1 MKEKLLELLNN
12 SYSPYSNF
20 RVAAI
25 ALMKD
30 GTEFNGVNVENAS
43 YGGAIC
49 AERSAIVSAISAG
62 YKKHDFEKMYVMCD
76 NEKIG
81 MSCMICRQVIQE
93 FFEKDKMIIAMNPNG
108 DEIVHTV
115 EELFK
120 MKVGFVSIVGRPNAG
135 KSTLINSIIGSKVA
149 IVSDKAHT
157 TRNNIQG
164 IYNDDDSQIIFID
177 TPGIHKPMHKLGKYM
192 NSQSYYSI
200 EDTNVIL
207 FMVDATEK
215 IGKGDK
221 FILEKLKEV
230 DSNVFLVLNK
240 VDRIKKENLFPMIEE
255 YNKLFDFKEIIP
267 ISALK
272 KDNIDDLIKTIKK
285 YLDEG
290 ERYYSEDYYTDKSI
304 NFMVSEIVREKV
316 LNLTHEEVPHAV
328 TCVLEKYE
336 EEKNS
341 IHINVLIIVEREGIK
356 RILVGHSGSMI
367 KEIGIEARKDIEELV
382 GKKVYLELFVKT
394 VNNWREKDKYLT
406 EFGFNNE

>member
-1 MKEKLLELLNN
+1 
-12 SYSPYSNF
+12 
-20 RVAAI
+20 
-25 ALMKD
+25 
-30 GTEFNGVNVENAS
+30 
-43 YGGAIC
+43 
-49 AERSAIVSAISAG
+49 
-62 YKKHDFEKMYVMCD
+62 
-76 NEKIG
+76 
-81 MSCMICRQVIQE
+81 
-93 FFEKDKMIIAMNPNG
+93 
-108 DEIVHTV
+108 
-115 EELFK
+115 

-304 NFMVSEIVREKV
+304 NFIVSEIVREKV

>member
-1 MKEKLLELLNN
+1 
-12 SYSPYSNF
+12 
-20 RVAAI
+20 
-25 ALMKD
+25 
-30 GTEFNGVNVENAS
+30 
-43 YGGAIC
+43 
-49 AERSAIVSAISAG
+49 
-62 YKKHDFEKMYVMCD
+62 
-76 NEKIG
+76 
-81 MSCMICRQVIQE
+81 
-93 FFEKDKMIIAMNPNG
+93 
-108 DEIVHTV
+108 
-115 EELFK
+115 

-221 FILEKLKEV
+221 FILDKLKEV

-240 VDRIKKENLFPMIEE
+240 VDGIKKENLFPMIEE

>member
-1 MKEKLLELLNN
+1 
-12 SYSPYSNF
+12 
-20 RVAAI
+20 
-25 ALMKD
+25 
-30 GTEFNGVNVENAS
+30 
-43 YGGAIC
+43 
-49 AERSAIVSAISAG
+49 
-62 YKKHDFEKMYVMCD
+62 
-76 NEKIG
+76 
-81 MSCMICRQVIQE
+81 
-93 FFEKDKMIIAMNPNG
+93 
-108 DEIVHTV
+108 
-115 EELFK
+115 

-230 DSNVFLVLNK
+230 DSNVFLILNK

-336 EEKNS
+336 EEINS

-367 KEIGIEARKDIEELV
+367 KEIGIESRKDIEELV

>member
-1 MKEKLLELLNN
+1 
-12 SYSPYSNF
+12 
-20 RVAAI
+20 
-25 ALMKD
+25 
-30 GTEFNGVNVENAS
+30 
-43 YGGAIC
+43 
-49 AERSAIVSAISAG
+49 
-62 YKKHDFEKMYVMCD
+62 
-76 NEKIG
+76 
-81 MSCMICRQVIQE
+81 
-93 FFEKDKMIIAMNPNG
+93 
-108 DEIVHTV
+108 
-115 EELFK
+115 

-394 VNNWREKDKYLT
+394 VNNWREKEKYLT

>member
-1 MKEKLLELLNN
+1 
-12 SYSPYSNF
+12 
-20 RVAAI
+20 
-25 ALMKD
+25 
-30 GTEFNGVNVENAS
+30 
-43 YGGAIC
+43 
-49 AERSAIVSAISAG
+49 
-62 YKKHDFEKMYVMCD
+62 
-76 NEKIG
+76 
-81 MSCMICRQVIQE
+81 
-93 FFEKDKMIIAMNPNG
+93 
-108 DEIVHTV
+108 
-115 EELFK
+115 

-240 VDRIKKENLFPMIEE
+240 VKKENLFPMIEE
-255 YNKLFDFKEIIP
+255 YNELFDFKEIIP

-290 ERYYSEDYYTDKSI
+290 NRYYSEDYYTDKSI

-394 VNNWREKDKYLT
+394 VNNWREKDKYLA

>member
-1 MKEKLLELLNN
+1 
-12 SYSPYSNF
+12 
-20 RVAAI
+20 
-25 ALMKD
+25 
-30 GTEFNGVNVENAS
+30 
-43 YGGAIC
+43 
-49 AERSAIVSAISAG
+49 
-62 YKKHDFEKMYVMCD
+62 
-76 NEKIG
+76 
-81 MSCMICRQVIQE
+81 
-93 FFEKDKMIIAMNPNG
+93 
-108 DEIVHTV
+108 
-115 EELFK
+115 

-290 ERYYSEDYYTDKSI
+290 NRYYSEDYYTDKSI

-394 VNNWREKDKYLT
+394 VNNWREKDKYLA

>member
-1 MKEKLLELLNN
+1 
-12 SYSPYSNF
+12 
-20 RVAAI
+20 
-25 ALMKD
+25 
-30 GTEFNGVNVENAS
+30 
-43 YGGAIC
+43 
-49 AERSAIVSAISAG
+49 
-62 YKKHDFEKMYVMCD
+62 
-76 NEKIG
+76 
-81 MSCMICRQVIQE
+81 
-93 FFEKDKMIIAMNPNG
+93 
-108 DEIVHTV
+108 
-115 EELFK
+115 

-200 EDTNVIL
+200 EDANVIL

-230 DSNVFLVLNK
+230 DSNVFLILNK

>member
-1 MKEKLLELLNN
+1 
-12 SYSPYSNF
+12 
-20 RVAAI
+20 
-25 ALMKD
+25 
-30 GTEFNGVNVENAS
+30 
-43 YGGAIC
+43 
-49 AERSAIVSAISAG
+49 
-62 YKKHDFEKMYVMCD
+62 
-76 NEKIG
+76 
-81 MSCMICRQVIQE
+81 
-93 FFEKDKMIIAMNPNG
+93 
-108 DEIVHTV
+108 
-115 EELFK
+115 

-200 EDTNVIL
+200 EDTNIIL

-341 IHINVLIIVEREGIK
+341 IHVNVLIIVEREGIK

>member
-1 MKEKLLELLNN
+1 
-12 SYSPYSNF
+12 
-20 RVAAI
+20 
-25 ALMKD
+25 
-30 GTEFNGVNVENAS
+30 
-43 YGGAIC
+43 
-49 AERSAIVSAISAG
+49 
-62 YKKHDFEKMYVMCD
+62 
-76 NEKIG
+76 
-81 MSCMICRQVIQE
+81 
-93 FFEKDKMIIAMNPNG
+93 
-108 DEIVHTV
+108 
-115 EELFK
+115 

-230 DSNVFLVLNK
+230 DSNVFLILNK
-240 VDRIKKENLFPMIEE
+240 VDRIKKEKLFPMIEE

-341 IHINVLIIVEREGIK
+341 IHINVLIIVDRDGIK

-367 KEIGIEARKDIEELV
+367 KEIGIEARKDIEKLV

>member
-1 MKEKLLELLNN
+1 
-12 SYSPYSNF
+12 
-20 RVAAI
+20 
-25 ALMKD
+25 
-30 GTEFNGVNVENAS
+30 
-43 YGGAIC
+43 
-49 AERSAIVSAISAG
+49 
-62 YKKHDFEKMYVMCD
+62 
-76 NEKIG
+76 
-81 MSCMICRQVIQE
+81 
-93 FFEKDKMIIAMNPNG
+93 
-108 DEIVHTV
+108 
-115 EELFK
+115 

-230 DSNVFLVLNK
+230 DSNVLLVLNK
-240 VDRIKKENLFPMIEE
+240 VDKIKKENLFPMIEE

-394 VNNWREKDKYLT
+394 VNNWREKDKYLA

>member
-1 MKEKLLELLNN
+1 
-12 SYSPYSNF
+12 
-20 RVAAI
+20 
-25 ALMKD
+25 
-30 GTEFNGVNVENAS
+30 
-43 YGGAIC
+43 
-49 AERSAIVSAISAG
+49 
-62 YKKHDFEKMYVMCD
+62 
-76 NEKIG
+76 
-81 MSCMICRQVIQE
+81 
-93 FFEKDKMIIAMNPNG
+93 
-108 DEIVHTV
+108 
-115 EELFK
+115 

-304 NFMVSEIVREKV
+304 NFMISEIVREKV

-356 RILVGHSGSMI
+356 
-367 KEIGIEARKDIEELV
+367 E
-382 GKKVYLELFVKT
+382 YL
-394 VNNWREKDKYLT
+394 
-406 EFGFNNE
+406 

>member
-1 MKEKLLELLNN
+1 
-12 SYSPYSNF
+12 
-20 RVAAI
+20 
-25 ALMKD
+25 
-30 GTEFNGVNVENAS
+30 
-43 YGGAIC
+43 
-49 AERSAIVSAISAG
+49 
-62 YKKHDFEKMYVMCD
+62 
-76 NEKIG
+76 
-81 MSCMICRQVIQE
+81 
-93 FFEKDKMIIAMNPNG
+93 
-108 DEIVHTV
+108 
-115 EELFK
+115 

-230 DSNVFLVLNK
+230 DSNVFLILNK

-304 NFMVSEIVREKV
+304 NFMVSDIVREKV

-328 TCVLEKYE
+328 TCVLEKYK

-394 VNNWREKDKYLT
+394 VNNWREKDKYLA

>member
-1 MKEKLLELLNN
+1 
-12 SYSPYSNF
+12 
-20 RVAAI
+20 
-25 ALMKD
+25 
-30 GTEFNGVNVENAS
+30 
-43 YGGAIC
+43 
-49 AERSAIVSAISAG
+49 
-62 YKKHDFEKMYVMCD
+62 
-76 NEKIG
+76 
-81 MSCMICRQVIQE
+81 
-93 FFEKDKMIIAMNPNG
+93 
-108 DEIVHTV
+108 
-115 EELFK
+115 

-221 FILEKLKEV
+221 FILDKLKEV

>member
-1 MKEKLLELLNN
+1 
-12 SYSPYSNF
+12 
-20 RVAAI
+20 
-25 ALMKD
+25 
-30 GTEFNGVNVENAS
+30 
-43 YGGAIC
+43 
-49 AERSAIVSAISAG
+49 
-62 YKKHDFEKMYVMCD
+62 
-76 NEKIG
+76 
-81 MSCMICRQVIQE
+81 
-93 FFEKDKMIIAMNPNG
+93 
-108 DEIVHTV
+108 
-115 EELFK
+115 

-328 TCVLEKYE
+328 KCVLEKYE

>member
-1 MKEKLLELLNN
+1 
-12 SYSPYSNF
+12 
-20 RVAAI
+20 
-25 ALMKD
+25 
-30 GTEFNGVNVENAS
+30 
-43 YGGAIC
+43 
-49 AERSAIVSAISAG
+49 
-62 YKKHDFEKMYVMCD
+62 
-76 NEKIG
+76 
-81 MSCMICRQVIQE
+81 
-93 FFEKDKMIIAMNPNG
+93 
-108 DEIVHTV
+108 
-115 EELFK
+115 

-336 EEKNS
+336 EEKNN

>member
-1 MKEKLLELLNN
+1 
-12 SYSPYSNF
+12 
-20 RVAAI
+20 
-25 ALMKD
+25 
-30 GTEFNGVNVENAS
+30 
-43 YGGAIC
+43 
-49 AERSAIVSAISAG
+49 
-62 YKKHDFEKMYVMCD
+62 
-76 NEKIG
+76 
-81 MSCMICRQVIQE
+81 
-93 FFEKDKMIIAMNPNG
+93 
-108 DEIVHTV
+108 
-115 EELFK
+115 

-230 DSNVFLVLNK
+230 DSNVFLILNK

>member
-1 MKEKLLELLNN
+1 
-12 SYSPYSNF
+12 
-20 RVAAI
+20 
-25 ALMKD
+25 
-30 GTEFNGVNVENAS
+30 
-43 YGGAIC
+43 
-49 AERSAIVSAISAG
+49 
-62 YKKHDFEKMYVMCD
+62 
-76 NEKIG
+76 
-81 MSCMICRQVIQE
+81 
-93 FFEKDKMIIAMNPNG
+93 
-108 DEIVHTV
+108 
-115 EELFK
+115 

-192 NSQSYYSI
+192 NFQSYYSI